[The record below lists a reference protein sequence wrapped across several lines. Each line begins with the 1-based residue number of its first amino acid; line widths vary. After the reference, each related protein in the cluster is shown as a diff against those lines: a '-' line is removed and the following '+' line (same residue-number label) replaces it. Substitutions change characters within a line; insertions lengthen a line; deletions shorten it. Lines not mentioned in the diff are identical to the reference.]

1 MQHSINIEAEN
12 IYSTKWV
19 IKKCSICQC
28 WTHAYHAGFKKYAIL
43 LNNRLKQHSHG
54 LLSRPAITAQYGQ
67 IQNGNGVLSGL
78 GLTSELE
85 HLEKQFLL
93 VKEEY

>member
-1 MQHSINIEAEN
+1 M
-12 IYSTKWV
+12 
-19 IKKCSICQC
+19 
-28 WTHAYHAGFKKYAIL
+28 L

-54 LLSRPAITAQYGQ
+54 LLSRPAISGNQYGQ
-67 IQNGNGVLSGL
+67 SGQGVLSGF